1 MTVKCTCFP
10 QRSPANRQL
19 RKAGPSPCCSV
30 PSMRL
35 LLQITN
41 AAPWNC
47 SSLAA
52 GLNVLTL
59 PSPLER
65 NLRRVCKL
73 NTNIETKKGS
83 ESSCSRGVQ
92 QVCEDVQLPER
103 LWTHTRIR
111 LTCSHVFIQ
120 AKSDFFGA
128 GRLQLV
134 QL

>member
-1 MTVKCTCFP
+1 MMTVKCTCFP

-30 PSMRL
+30 PSMKL
-35 LLQITN
+35 LLQDTN

-59 PSPLER
+59 PSPLEG

-92 QVCEDVQLPER
+92 QVWEYVQLPER
-103 LWTHTRIR
+103 LWTHTYQ
-111 LTCSHVFIQ
+111 TH
-120 AKSDFFGA
+120 
-128 GRLQLV
+128 LQSCFYSS
-134 QL
+134 QT